1 MRLASYHQ
9 EVVESRGQF
18 RSEKQLTFF
27 LLDELDDR
35 DHDNSAFDLKDM
47 ENQRYDMI
55 QSEFNMARK
64 YDGFR
69 QELLNFR
76 TDTDTLFTL

>member
-1 MRLASYHQ
+1 M
-9 EVVESRGQF
+9 ESRGQF

-35 DHDNSAFDLKDM
+35 DHYNSASDLKDM
-47 ENQRYDMI
+47 ENQRYDMTR
-55 QSEFNMARK
+55 SEFNMARK

-69 QELLNFR
+69 QEPMNYR
-76 TDTDTLFTL
+76 TDTLFTL

>member
-1 MRLASYHQ
+1 M
-9 EVVESRGQF
+9 ESRGQF

-35 DHDNSAFDLKDM
+35 DHYNSASDLKDM
-47 ENQRYDMI
+47 ENQRYDMTR
-55 QSEFNMARK
+55 SEFNLAKK

-69 QELLNFR
+69 QELMNYR
-76 TDTDTLFTL
+76 TDTDTLVTL

>member
-1 MRLASYHQ
+1 M
-9 EVVESRGQF
+9 ESRGQF

-35 DHDNSAFDLKDM
+35 DHDNSASDLKDV
-47 ENQRYDMI
+47 ENQRYDMTR
-55 QSEFNMARK
+55 SEFNMARK

-76 TDTDTLFTL
+76 TDTDTLFAL